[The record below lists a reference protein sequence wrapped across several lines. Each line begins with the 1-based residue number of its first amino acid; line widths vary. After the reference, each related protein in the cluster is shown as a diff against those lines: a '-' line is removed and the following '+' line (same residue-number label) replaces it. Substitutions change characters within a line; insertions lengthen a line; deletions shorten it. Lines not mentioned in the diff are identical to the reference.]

1 MKMRNEMSKT
11 FKIIRTETIQKEM
24 IVEAKNEEEAINMF
38 EDKKNEDPIIL
49 STDTN
54 IEEKK

>member
-1 MKMRNEMSKT
+1 MSKT
-11 FKIIRTETIQKEM
+11 FKIIRTETIQEEM

-49 STDTN
+49 STDTDV
-54 IEEKK
+54 EEVK